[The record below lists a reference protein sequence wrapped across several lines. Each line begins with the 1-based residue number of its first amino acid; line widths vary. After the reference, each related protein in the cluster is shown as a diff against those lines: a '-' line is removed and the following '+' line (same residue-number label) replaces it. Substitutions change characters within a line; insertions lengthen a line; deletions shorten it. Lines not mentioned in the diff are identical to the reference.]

1 MIDQTL
7 DIKTNHL
14 PLLDISSGSRIK
26 IYPSLS
32 YLKGP
37 FYNGAIN
44 YSARGS
50 ICGLQRCVLQ
60 NDWSEFG
67 S

>member
-7 DIKTNHL
+7 DIKASHL
-14 PLLDISSGSRIK
+14 PLLDIPSGTRIK
-26 IYPSLS
+26 LYPSLS

-37 FYNGAIN
+37 FYNGAIH

-50 ICGLQRCVLQ
+50 ICGLQRWVLQ
-60 NDWSEFG
+60 VDWSEFG